1 MADTQI
7 VITESDLQTIIT
19 QKVNQCVN
27 LEVQVAALSR
37 VLQEKSDRI
46 VELEGK
52 LVSLNGK
59 EAVNAKSG
67 EKEVSLHPKG

>member
-59 EAVNAKSG
+59 EADNAKSR

>member
-59 EAVNAKSG
+59 EADNAKSR
-67 EKEVSLHPKG
+67 EKEVSLYPKG

>member
-1 MADTQI
+1 MTDTQI

-59 EAVNAKSG
+59 EADNAKSR
-67 EKEVSLHPKG
+67 EKEVSLYPKG

>member
-1 MADTQI
+1 MTDTQI

-59 EAVNAKSG
+59 EADNAKSG
-67 EKEVSLHPKG
+67 EKEVSLYPKG

>member
-59 EAVNAKSG
+59 DADNAKSR
-67 EKEVSLHPKG
+67 EQEVSLYPKG